1 MKKTAFAALAFF
13 ALFLVSCSSKEDK
26 KQRSEEEGN
35 ILVETKARFIKGIG
49 DGLKGEGKD
58 AAESISEGAGE
69 VYNGLNTGFDASLV
83 KVNVKLDPRL
93 EPFLSLG
100 RCGKSTNDS
109 TRRSNLVIYG
119 IFKQDYNGKLLVR
132 ALDKDNLEV
141 GRATQTVNRKTDDAE
156 YLEFEFD
163 KRTPINLVEYFTLE
177 KR

>member
-1 MKKTAFAALAFF
+1 MKKTFLFVASLSV
-13 ALFLVSCSSKEDK
+13 LFLASCMSKDEK
-26 KQRSEEEGN
+26 KQQAEDEGN

-69 VYNGLNTGFDASLV
+69 VYGGLNEGFDASLV
-83 KVNVKLDPRL
+83 KVTVKLDPRL
-93 EPFLSLG
+93 DPFVSLG
-100 RCGKSTNDS
+100 RCGKHSNDS
-109 TRRSNLVIYG
+109 TQKTDLIVYT

-141 GRATQTVNRKTDDAE
+141 GRATKTVNYKADQAE
-156 YLEFEFD
+156 YVEFEFD